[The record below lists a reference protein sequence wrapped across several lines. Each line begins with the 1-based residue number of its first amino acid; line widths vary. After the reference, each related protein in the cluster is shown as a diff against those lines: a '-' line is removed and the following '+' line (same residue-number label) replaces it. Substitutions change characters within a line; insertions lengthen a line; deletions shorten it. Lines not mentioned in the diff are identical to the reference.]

1 MDLEILVISE
11 LDAYSVGDLNIS
23 LAYYVLKNRKSL
35 IKAIFNSLDFL
46 SMTQNRPIYRNIY

>member
-23 LAYYVLKNRKSL
+23 LAYYVLKNPKLQIILKILRQKKRQSL
-35 IKAIFNSLDFL
+35 KKAFL
-46 SMTQNRPIYRNIY
+46 VRD